1 MLSEGPVNCMQYQ
14 IVENTQIAPGVFLLD
29 LAGDTSMVKA
39 PGQFAQLQIPGF
51 YLRRPISIC
60 DWDESG
66 MTLIY
71 KVIGQGTDALSRMSA
86 GDALDII
93 NGLGNGYDVNACG
106 KRPLVISGGVGVP
119 PLYALTKAL
128 LAAGKT
134 PTVILGFNKAEEI
147 FLLDSF
153 EDLDV
158 PVLLTTVD
166 GSAGQRGFVTDA
178 LPEGH
183 QYVYACGPLP
193 MLQAVYRKSGCP
205 TGQYSLEERMG
216 CGFGA
221 CMGCTIETRFGPK
234 RVCKEGPV
242 FRKEELLW

>member
-1 MLSEGPVNCMQYQ
+1 MQYQ
-14 IVENTQIAPGVFLLD
+14 IIENTPIAPGVFLLD

-51 YLRRPISIC
+51 YLRRPISLC

-71 KVIGQGTDALSRMSA
+71 KAVGQGTDALSRMGA
-86 GDALDII
+86 GDTLDIL

-106 KRPLVISGGVGVP
+106 KHPLVIGGGVGIP

-128 LAAGKT
+128 LAAGKK

-147 FLLDSF
+147 FLLDEF
-153 EDLDV
+153 QDFDAETRV
-158 PVLLTTVD
+158 TTVD
-166 GSAGQRGFVTDA
+166 GSFGKQGFVTDA
-178 LPEGH
+178 LPED
-183 QYVYACGPLP
+183 YDSFFACGPLP
-193 MLQAVYRKSGCP
+193 MLKAVCKACGTP
-205 TGQYSLEERMG
+205 GQLSLEERMG

-221 CMGCTIETRFGPK
+221 CMGCTVQTQNGPK
-234 RVCKEGPV
+234 RVCKDGPV
-242 FRKEELLW
+242 FRKEELAW

>member
-1 MLSEGPVNCMQYQ
+1 MQYQ
-14 IVENTQIAPGVFLLD
+14 IIENTQIAPGVFLLD

-39 PGQFAQLQIPGF
+39 PGQFCQIQIPGF
-51 YLRRPISIC
+51 YLRRPISLC
-60 DWDESG
+60 DWDENG

-71 KVIGQGTDALSRMSA
+71 KAIGQGTDALSRMET
-86 GDALDII
+86 GDMLDIL
-93 NGLGNGYDVNACG
+93 NGLGNGYDVNICG
-106 KRPLVISGGVGVP
+106 KHPLVIGGGVGIP
-119 PLYALTKAL
+119 PLYSLTKAL
-128 LAAGKT
+128 IARGT
-134 PTVILGFNKAEEI
+134 EPTVILGFNKAEKI

-166 GSAGQRGFVTDA
+166 GSAGQKGFVTDA
-178 LPEGH
+178 LP
-183 QYVYACGPLP
+183 QDYDSFFACGPLL
-193 MLQAVYRKSGCP
+193 MLKAVYKACGT
-205 TGQYSLEERMG
+205 TGQLSLEERMG

-221 CMGCTIETRFGPK
+221 CMGCTIQTKDGPK

>member
-1 MLSEGPVNCMQYQ
+1 MLSEGPVNYMQYQ
-14 IVENTQIAPGVFLLD
+14 IIENTPIAPGVFLLD

-71 KVIGQGTDALSRMSA
+71 KAVGQGTDALSRMGA
-86 GDALDII
+86 GDTLDVL
-93 NGLGNGYDVNACG
+93 NGLGNGYDVNGCG
-106 KRPLVISGGVGVP
+106 QRPLVIGGGVGIP

-128 LAAGKT
+128 LAAGKQ

-147 FLLDSF
+147 FLLDEF
-153 EDLDV
+153 QDFDAEIRV
-158 PVLLTTVD
+158 TTVD
-166 GSAGQRGFVTDA
+166 GSFGTKGFVTDA
-178 LPEGH
+178 LPRD
-183 QYVYACGPLP
+183 YDSFFACGPLP
-193 MLQAVYRKSGCP
+193 MLKAVYKACP
-205 TGQYSLEERMG
+205 TAGQLSLEERMG

-221 CMGCTIETRFGPK
+221 CMGCTVQTRNGPK
-234 RVCKEGPV
+234 RVCKDGPV
-242 FRKEELLW
+242 FRKEELAW

>member
-1 MLSEGPVNCMQYQ
+1 MLYQ
-14 IVENTQIAPGVFLLD
+14 IIENTPIAPGVFLLD

-51 YLRRPISIC
+51 YLRRPISLC

-71 KVIGQGTDALSRMSA
+71 KAVGQGTDALSHMGA
-86 GDALDII
+86 GDTLDIL
-93 NGLGNGYDVNACG
+93 NGLGNGYDVTACG
-106 KRPLVISGGVGVP
+106 KQPLVIGGGVGIP

-147 FLLDSF
+147 FLLDEF
-153 EDLDV
+153 QDFDAEIRV
-158 PVLLTTVD
+158 TTVD
-166 GSAGQRGFVTDA
+166 GSFGKQGFVTDA
-178 LPEGH
+178 LPDH
-183 QYVYACGPLP
+183 YDSFFACGPLP
-193 MLQAVYRKSGCP
+193 MLKAVYQACGTP
-205 TGQYSLEERMG
+205 GQLSLEERMG

-221 CMGCTIETRFGPK
+221 CMGCTVQTQNGPK
-234 RVCKEGPV
+234 RVCKDGPV
-242 FRKEELLW
+242 FRKEELAW

>member
-1 MLSEGPVNCMQYQ
+1 MLSEGPVNYMQYQ
-14 IVENTQIAPGVFLLD
+14 IIENTPIAPGVFLLD

-71 KVIGQGTDALSRMSA
+71 KAVGQGTDALSRMGA
-86 GDALDII
+86 GDTLDVL
-93 NGLGNGYDVNACG
+93 NGLGNGYDVNGCG
-106 KRPLVISGGVGVP
+106 QRPLVIGGGVGIP

-128 LAAGKT
+128 LAAGKQ

-147 FLLDSF
+147 FLLDEF
-153 EDLDV
+153 QDFDAEIRV
-158 PVLLTTVD
+158 TTVD
-166 GSAGQRGFVTDA
+166 GSFGTKGFVTDA
-178 LPEGH
+178 LPRD
-183 QYVYACGPLP
+183 YDSFFACGPLP
-193 MLQAVYRKSGCP
+193 MLKAAYHACQTP
-205 TGQYSLEERMG
+205 GQLSLEERMG

-221 CMGCTIETRFGPK
+221 CMGCTVQTRNGPK
-234 RVCKEGPV
+234 RVCKDGPV
-242 FRKEELLW
+242 FRKEELAW